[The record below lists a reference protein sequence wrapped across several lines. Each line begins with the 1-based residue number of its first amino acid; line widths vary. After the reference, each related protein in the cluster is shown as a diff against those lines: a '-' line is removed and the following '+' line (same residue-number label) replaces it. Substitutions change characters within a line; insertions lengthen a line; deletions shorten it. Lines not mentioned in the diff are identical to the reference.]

1 MKWLLVFWVI
11 IMMLLGF
18 FGALHAD
25 DTDKNHCFKVN
36 WRLIIMFIMFP
47 ITPIIAHFCGL

>member
-18 FGALHAD
+18 FGTLHAD
-25 DTDKNHCFKVN
+25 DTDKNQCFKVN

-47 ITPIIAHFCGL
+47 ITPVIAHFCGL